1 MRLPL
6 LLSLLVLLPLG
17 LRAAEARKYGQ
28 PLTLKEEV
36 KVAEI
41 LSSPDKY
48 AGKRVRV
55 TGLVTDVC
63 EERGCWIKI
72 GAEKQEIMFKVD
84 DGVVAFP
91 MAAKGSAVTAEGTVS
106 KRVLTV
112 EQQKAMCDKEAKA
125 LSKKA
130 DYGKI
135 TGPKT
140 IVRIEGLGAEIQQ

>member
-1 MRLPL
+1 MRLSSALAL
-6 LLSLLVLLPLG
+6 LLLIPACLQ
-17 LRAAEARKYGQ
+17 AAEARKYGQ
-28 PLTLKEEV
+28 PLGLKDAV
-36 KVAEI
+36 KVTEI
-41 LSSPDKY
+41 LANPDKY
-48 AGKRVRV
+48 AGKKVRV
-55 TGLVTDVC
+55 KGLVTDVC

-72 GAEKQEIMFKVD
+72 GADKQEIMFKVE
-84 DGVVAFP
+84 DGVMAFP
-91 MAAKGSAVTAEGTVS
+91 MAAKGSPVVAEGTVS

-140 IVRIEGLGAEIQQ
+140 IVRIEGVGAEIQ

>member
-1 MRLPL
+1 MRLSSA
-6 LLSLLVLLPLG
+6 LSLLLLIPACLQ
-17 LRAAEARKYGQ
+17 AAEARKYGQ
-28 PLTLKEEV
+28 PLGLKDEV
-36 KVAEI
+36 KVTEI
-41 LSSPDKY
+41 LASPDKY
-48 AGKRVRV
+48 AGKKVRV
-55 TGLVTDVC
+55 KGLVTDVC

-72 GAEKQEIMFKVD
+72 GADKQEIMFKVE
-84 DGVVAFP
+84 DGVIAFP
-91 MAAKGSAVTAEGTVS
+91 MAAKGSPVVAEGTVS

-140 IVRIEGLGAEIQQ
+140 IVRIEGVGAEIQ